1 MKSEYVIACTKTFIV
16 SMVHINQPSILSAA
30 MHIPCS
36 YSGAYV
42 NAKTAVHFTPLL
54 AAIRYAHAGPV
65 ELLLEKGANVMV
77 KDRLKYYN
85 PIMWAV
91 EIQSPQILKVYHLHQ
106 LANHKT
112 GHNLFSSCCW
122 CM

>member
-1 MKSEYVIACTKTFIV
+1 
-16 SMVHINQPSILSAA
+16 MVHINQPGILSAA
-30 MHIPCS
+30 MRIPCF

-54 AAIRYAHAGPV
+54 AAIRYAHPGPV

-91 EIQSPQILKVYHLHQ
+91 EIQSPQILKVYMLTICTNWQ
-106 LANHKT
+106 T
-112 GHNLFSSCCW
+112 IRRVIIFSPVAAGACDKEKSSRYLINS
-122 CM
+122 